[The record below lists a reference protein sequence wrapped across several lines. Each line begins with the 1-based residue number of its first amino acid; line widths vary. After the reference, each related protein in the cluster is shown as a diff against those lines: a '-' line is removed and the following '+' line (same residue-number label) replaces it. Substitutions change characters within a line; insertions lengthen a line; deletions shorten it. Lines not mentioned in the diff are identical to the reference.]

1 VWGFFSAYALVFIVS
16 MLAIIATGWM
26 ISLLCVRRGNIE

>member
-1 VWGFFSAYALVFIVS
+1 VGILLAYALVFIVS

-26 ISLLCVRRGNIE
+26 ISLLSRPWWQH